1 VEDFGI
7 PSQDVVTVA
16 NCIVDPVFCRWGLPS
31 QLHFDM
37 GAWFESLIIKEISKI
52 LCTYKTHTTPY
63 HPQCDWSV
71 ERLNRI
77 ILAMLATMVND
88 HGSSWEDYLPEV
100 CFAYNTSTHT
110 STGYTPFYM
119 MYGREAK
126 IQADI
131 IYGTPVGQPQSHSQ
145 YAGNLRVIEEGI
157 LSSKK
162 GNEHSCTKVIVL
174 I

>member
-1 VEDFGI
+1 
-7 PSQDVVTVA
+7 
-16 NCIVDPVFCRWGLPS
+16 
-31 QLHFDM
+31 
-37 GAWFESLIIKEISKI
+37 
-52 LCTYKTHTTPY
+52 
-63 HPQCDWSV
+63 
-71 ERLNRI
+71 
-77 ILAMLATMVND
+77 MLATMVND